1 MGALFNM
8 DADKVKAAK
17 EYEEAKA
24 ILDRLHNLRAALCRV
39 NCKPLMHRP
48 ACKTMKKDIERLKEM
63 AL

>member
-1 MGALFNM
+1 MPLANI
-8 DADKVKAAK
+8 DPDKVKAAA
-17 EYEEAKA
+17 EYEKVKG

-48 ACKTMKKDIERLKEM
+48 ACKTMKKDIEYLKEQ